1 MNVDVTM
8 PQLGETV
15 AEGTVTRWLRQ
26 LGEAVRDQEPL
37 VEIATD
43 KVDAEVPSPTAGT
56 LLEIRVPVDST
67 VAVGTVIAV
76 IGEPN
81 GSVRPRPLPP
91 TASTATLTELVPSHT
106 EFASP
111 NVGRANQPRQ
121 RHSPLIRR
129 LARESGVDL
138 ENLVGT
144 GPAGRVTRADVTQA
158 AATADRVAP
167 VSDTILTPRVV
178 VPSPQASA
186 QATCVVEVDL
196 SNVIALRDRVAASLD
211 EGNVVARGTLTAL
224 VVSAVVAALRAY
236 PDLKASIDPDGRIV
250 HNLERQ
256 HIGITVDTDK
266 GVVVPVIKDAADLNP
281 RGLARRIADVTD
293 RAVRGALLPD
303 DLTAGTF
310 TVTNTGGRGVLFD
323 TPILMP
329 GQAGVVATGDIVE
342 RAVVVRRP
350 DGERA
355 IAIRSMAYLAL
366 TYDHRLIDGA
376 TAARFLTFVKERL
389 QSERSLSELS

>member
-1 MNVDVTM
+1 VNVDVTM

-26 LGEAVRDQEPL
+26 VGEAVRDQEPL

-43 KVDAEVPSPTAGT
+43 KVDTEVPSPAAGT

-81 GSVRPRPLPP
+81 GSVAPPPLPP
-91 TASTATLTELVPSHT
+91 TVSASTLPERAPSRG
-106 EFASP
+106 EYASP
-111 NVGRANQPRQ
+111 DVGGGEGPRH

-158 AATADRVAP
+158 AATADRVEP
-167 VSDTILTPRVV
+167 VSDTGVAPRVV
-178 VPSPQASA
+178 APSPQTSA
-186 QATCVVEVDL
+186 QATCVVEVDM
-196 SNVIALRDRVAASLD
+196 S
-211 EGNVVARGTLTAL
+211 NVVALRERQAASFDGGSDGRPTLAAL
-224 VVSAVVAALRAY
+224 VVAAVVQALRAY
-236 PDLKASIDPDGRIV
+236 PLLNASIDPDGRSV

-266 GVVVPVIKDAADLNP
+266 GVVVPVIKDVDDLNP
-281 RGLARRIADVTD
+281 RGLSRRIADVTD
-293 RAVRGALLPD
+293 RAGRGALLPD

-310 TVTNTGGRGVLFD
+310 TVTDTGNRGVLFD
-323 TPILMP
+323 TPILVP
-329 GQAGVVATGDIVE
+329 GQVGIVGTGDIVE

-366 TYDHRLIDGA
+366 TYDLRLIDGA
-376 TAARFLTFVKERL
+376 TAARFVTFVKERL
-389 QSERSLSELS
+389 QSERIPGELS

>member
-1 MNVDVTM
+1 VNVDVTM

-26 LGEAVRDQEPL
+26 VGEAVGDQEPL

-43 KVDAEVPSPTAGT
+43 KVDTEVPSPAAGT
-56 LLEIRVPVDST
+56 LLEIRVPADST

-81 GSVRPRPLPP
+81 GSVAPLPLPP
-91 TASTATLTELVPSHT
+91 TALASTLPERAPSRI
-106 EFASP
+106 E
-111 NVGRANQPRQ
+111 RAAPVVARAAGPRH

-138 ENLVGT
+138 EDLVGT
-144 GPAGRVTRADVTQA
+144 GPAGRVTRADVAQA

-167 VSDTILTPRVV
+167 ASDTIVTPRIVA
-178 VPSPQASA
+178 PPQTSV
-186 QATCVVEVDL
+186 QATCVVEVDM
-196 SNVIALRDRVAASLD
+196 SNVVALRDRHDASLD
-211 EGNVVARGTLTAL
+211 EGNDGRPTLTAL
-224 VVSAVVAALRAY
+224 IVDAVVQALRVY
-236 PDLKASIDPDGRIV
+236 PLLSASIDTDGRSV
-250 HNLERQ
+250 LNPGRQ
-256 HIGITVDTDK
+256 HIGVTVDTKK
-266 GVVVPVIKDAADLNP
+266 GVVVPVIKDAGDLNP
-281 RGLARRIADVTD
+281 RGLSRRIADVTD
-293 RAVRGALLPD
+293 RAGHGALLPD

-310 TVTNTGGRGVLFD
+310 TVTNTGSRGVLFD
-323 TPILMP
+323 TPILVP
-329 GQAGVVATGDIVE
+329 GQAGIVGTGDIVE

-355 IAIRSMAYLAL
+355 IAIRAIAYLAL

-376 TAARFLTFVKERL
+376 TAAKFLTFVKARLQAERL
-389 QSERSLSELS
+389 PSELS